1 MFDHFKALDRLQQIR
16 DFLGI
21 IKLGSC
27 FIKSQTGRF
36 VIWPPIYFV
45 HKIALFYS
53 PIDRFK
59 LWVSHLG
66 SYCIISLIIVN
77 KSTTRVGWLAVLE
90 ASHLKFKV
98 WHFWSGQGYW
108 REKTSQGYCLLLY
121 IYYFILKYF
130 FSVYIL
136 KILFV
141 LLYPLLNPWLQREF
155 TAHDTHTKMYMDLFI
170 MIENKPSIGQNI
182 YKNEKD

>member
-59 LWVSHLG
+59 LWVSHLV

-77 KSTTRVGWLAVLE
+77 KSTTRVGWLAVIE

-141 LLYPLLNPWLQREF
+141 LLYPLLNPWLQRDWNNAWGKAF
-155 TAHDTHTKMYMDLFI
+155 YTMKDL
-170 MIENKPSIGQNI
+170 
-182 YKNEKD
+182 